1 MASKAKIIC
10 TLGPASDSVTVLRN
24 MMRAGMDVCRLNFS
38 HGSHRDHAQRIAAV
52 RGLNRKYRRHIRIL
66 QDLEGLRIRI
76 GDLKAPVPLTK
87 RQTVL
92 LSNLKGAGG
101 PIIPFDYEGD
111 IRKIKKGSLVF
122 IDDGQIALLV
132 TKVTRRALTT
142 RVVMPGTIKPHKGIN
157 IPGIKLTFKDLTAKD
172 KRDIAFGIAHRVDF
186 VAQSFV
192 RNAQDIL
199 RVREALGPYQK
210 KCRVIAKIEN
220 EEGIGHIDGILE
232 VADGIMIA
240 RGDLGV
246 SLPIYQVPV
255 LQKRII
261 KKCRRL
267 HKFTITATQMLES
280 MTEHA
285 RPTRAEVSDVANAVL
300 DGSDY
305 VMLSEETAA
314 GRFPVETVKMMDQI
328 IKFTEGASLLK

>member
-1 MASKAKIIC
+1 MAAKAKIIC
-10 TLGPASDSVTVLRN
+10 TLGPASDSVTVLRK

-38 HGSHRDHAQRIAAV
+38 HGSHKDHAQRIEAV
-52 RGLNRKYRRHIRIL
+52 RRLNRTYRRRLRIL
-66 QDLEGLRIRI
+66 QDLEGFRIRI
-76 GDLKAPVPLTK
+76 GSLKAPVPLKK

-92 LSNLKGAGG
+92 LSNRKGTGG
-101 PIIPFDYEGD
+101 RIIPFDYEGD
-111 IRKIKKGSLVF
+111 IRDIRKGSLVF

-132 TKVTRRALTT
+132 KEVTRRALKT
-142 RVVMPGTIKPHKGIN
+142 RVVTPGTIRPHKGIN
-157 IPGIKLTFKDLTAKD
+157 IPGVRLAFKDLTAKD
-172 KRDIAFGIAHRVDF
+172 RRDIAFGITHRVDF

-192 RNAQDIL
+192 RNAKDIL
-199 RVREALGPYQK
+199 NVREALGAFQK
-210 KCRVIAKIEN
+210 KCKVIAKIEN
-220 EEGIGHIDGILE
+220 AEGIRNIDKILD

-255 LQKRII
+255 LQKRLI
-261 KKCRRL
+261 KKCRQRR
-267 HKFTITATQMLES
+267 KSVITATQMLES

-305 VMLSEETAA
+305 VMLSGETAI
-314 GRFPVETVKMMDQI
+314 GRFPVQTVRMMDQI